1 MIYRIYDDN
10 RDWGEWEGEDDNDA
24 VKAMLADY
32 FGTYGKYHAAPDLET
47 LRVEPL
53 IK

>member
-24 VKAMLADY
+24 VRAMLADY
-32 FGTYGKYHAAPDLET
+32 FGTYGKSRRA
-47 LRVEPL
+47 
-53 IK
+53 